1 MQFEKKYIKKILEDV
16 KYHQSN
22 EEENLIKI
30 AQKIKESS
38 QSFLQNMKH
47 SNPELMK
54 NIWDDEIQ
62 SRMDLT

>member
-16 KYHQSN
+16 KNHQSN

-38 QSFLQNMKH
+38 QIFLQNMKH

>member
-16 KYHQSN
+16 KIHQSN

-38 QSFLQNMKH
+38 QIFLQNMKH

>member
-16 KYHQSN
+16 KNHQSN

>member
-16 KYHQSN
+16 KNHQSN

-38 QSFLQNMKH
+38 QIFLQNMKH

-54 NIWDDEIQ
+54 NIWDDDIQ

>member
-16 KYHQSN
+16 KNHQSN

-38 QSFLQNMKH
+38 QIFLQNMKH
-47 SNPELMK
+47 SNPDLMK